1 MTDLINKIDKQI
13 KNDNNSIQILVDKFS
28 VLLEETKDK
37 KNQLYL
43 AYIIDFCVNNINE
56 NHKNLSK
63 DWKAWSVVVV
73 KNLYLEGKIKK
84 EIDIS
89 NIINDF
95 IEYYFLEYENYYND
109 VISVTKYDRDYS
121 FVSKYINKKIGK

>member
-95 IEYYFLEYENYYND
+95 IEYYFLEYENYCND